1 MAIMSAVKNI
11 IEMFEMRN
19 SSELPNGIRE
29 GVEKYIKEE
38 ESILVTLLCWRAIYR
53 APRFIDSNTYF
64 RTWFILTSHRIIIAR
79 NSSGFKRFRDI
90 ALSGI
95 SQIFY
100 ELEYSKPRITIA
112 SPGHEDIIE
121 FPKQVSHHCSGLEE
135 IINEAIGNARV
146 MLQNSPEGEF
156 VHCGACGGRIL
167 RRSHYCSECG
177 AKLQYT

>member
-1 MAIMSAVKNI
+1 MAIMSAVKSI
-11 IEMFEMRN
+11 MGILDAKKC
-19 SSELPNGIRE
+19 SELPHGIKK

-38 ESILVTLLCWRAIYR
+38 ESILVTLLNWRAVYK

-64 RTWFILTSHRIIIAR
+64 HTWFILTDHRIIIAR

-90 ALSGI
+90 PLSGI

-100 ELEYSKPRITIA
+100 ELDHTKPRMTIA

-121 FPKQVSHHCSGLEE
+121 FPKQASHHCAGLEE
-135 IINEAIGNARV
+135 IINEAIGNARA
-146 MLQNSPEGEF
+146 LFQNSPEGEF
-156 VHCGACGGRIL
+156 IFCGACGGSIL

-177 AKLQYT
+177 AKLNYT

>member
-11 IEMFEMRN
+11 IGMFEMRN
-19 SSELPNGIRE
+19 RSELPHGIKK

-38 ESILVTLLCWRAIYR
+38 ESILVTLLSWRAIYK
-53 APRFIDSNTYF
+53 APKFIDSNTYF

-90 ALSGI
+90 PLSGI

-100 ELEYSKPRITIA
+100 ELDYSKPRITIA

-121 FPKQVSHHCSGLEE
+121 FPKQVSHHCAGLEE
-135 IINEAIGNARV
+135 IINAAIGKARV

-156 VHCGACGGRIL
+156 IHCGACGGRIL

-177 AKLQYT
+177 AKLHDT